1 MTPEEAAAPRQPRRP
16 AGVVAHLA
24 VKGDTIGREGRRVG
38 EGEEGTVA
46 DDPHRPQCPRIHAV
60 VTSVRRVLQKM
71 TMCPDVGEG
80 GIADVERTVGDM
92 KTITMKT
99 GLLFAFILASAFTG
113 VPLLDH
119 FTCNSRLLGT
129 DI

>member
-1 MTPEEAAAPRQPRRP
+1 MRMTPEEAAAPRQPRRP

-99 GLLFAFILASAFTG
+99 GFLLIF
-113 VPLLDH
+113 
-119 FTCNSRLLGT
+119 
-129 DI
+129 

>member
-1 MTPEEAAAPRQPRRP
+1 MSEKCLVFRGCVGTMRMTPEEAAAPRQPRRP

-60 VTSVRRVLQKM
+60 VTSVKRVLQKM

-99 GLLFAFILASAFTG
+99 GLLF
-113 VPLLDH
+113 
-119 FTCNSRLLGT
+119 
-129 DI
+129 

>member
-1 MTPEEAAAPRQPRRP
+1 MRMTPEEAAAPRQPRRP

-24 VKGDTIGREGRRVG
+24 VKGDTIGREGRR
-38 EGEEGTVA
+38 EGEEGTVV

-60 VTSVRRVLQKM
+60 ATSLRRVLQKM

-99 GLLFAFILASAFTG
+99 GFLFAYILASAFTG
-113 VPLLDH
+113 VPLPYN
-119 FTCNSRLLGT
+119 FTCNSRLLGAE
-129 DI
+129 I